1 MKFSISAALVLLLS
15 STTTTTSHAQVIFDD
30 MPALALGVGVPTV
43 TPGSAKAEEEEG
55 GLKGKSKS
63 GKECDPSKVVLADY
77 PQWQAEIG
85 YWIGEYSFYG
95 SDGKPYTSTWPYKYD
110 AYKGFITGNV
120 EGNAYRQRNVFLYPP
135 GSSETCG
142 SADPNVVGDG
152 TCGENGNSL
161 VFFAD
166 QEATTC
172 SRNPELAGDVNGP
185 FISPFGD
192 LPTFTSLVGADNAL
206 LYQVYFPPYANPI
219 QSQLTTLTKG
229 IGSDEFNIRTRTAQ
243 GLNFVT
249 GGQDYASFYRERKV
263 SKEDFYTELQSAITE
278 YNILDSDLCHL
289 DGGNG
294 RNPVDGYTAG
304 YEQCVEHLE
313 TSFDL

>member
-1 MKFSISAALVLLLS
+1 M
-15 STTTTTSHAQVIFDD
+15 
-30 MPALALGVGVPTV
+30 
-43 TPGSAKAEEEEG
+43 
-55 GLKGKSKS
+55 
-63 GKECDPSKVVLADY
+63 
-77 PQWQAEIG
+77 
-85 YWIGEYSFYG
+85 
-95 SDGKPYTSTWPYKYD
+95 
-110 AYKGFITGNV
+110 
-120 EGNAYRQRNVFLYPP
+120 
-135 GSSETCG
+135 
-142 SADPNVVGDG
+142 VGDG

-294 RNPVDGYTAG
+294 RNPVVGYTAG

-313 TSFDL
+313 TNFDL